1 MMMFIVNVHFNVHL
15 IHQDTRALATQQEL
29 VFNTVKLATMRL
41 TQRGHVWQYVLIII
55 LLIKH

>member
-41 TQRGHVWQYVLIII
+41 TQRGHV
-55 LLIKH
+55 